1 MVIHTNG
8 WKAERDRVYLL
19 NRYHGLIHEFQ
30 VKPIAP
36 HQLARLTNHQ
46 LDRLCRD
53 TFAQIPAKA
62 KRWFAE
68 KTGKVP
74 RSGEFRVRWFI
85 RDLFHPAKKAKP
97 QATKPSGVPFV
108 NA

>member
-19 NRYHGLIHEFQ
+19 NRYQGLILEFH
-30 VKPIAP
+30 VKPLEPYQIAKM
-36 HQLARLTNHQ
+36 TNFQ

-53 TFAQIPAKA
+53 IFAKLPAKE
-62 KRWFAE
+62 KRWYAE

-74 RSGEFRVRWFI
+74 RSGEFRLRWFF
-85 RDLFHPAKKAKP
+85 RDILHPTKKPNKP
-97 QATKPSGVPFV
+97 AQTGVPFLKAA
-108 NA
+108 N